1 MVRNNTVWSSE
12 TFCKEWYKQSVWKYS
27 FSRIS
32 TAALFKYA
40 TSEFQNPHFQNE
52 ARCTTFLL
60 KMSFI
65 YMRMKND
72 FHIKGWAPT
81 LVLKQRPGGTRK
93 WPICLKCDTDLR
105 AAFIWRL
112 DATKNRPFPHSCKQ
126 RTRGEGGQN
135 TVFCMKLSTRPSAS
149 FLYVCSLERNA
160 GKVYW
165 INYDTII
172 SRIELTELTSSDL
185 NYIRATVDC
194 EQLVRGE
201 HARLVPTVTR
211 VFIFVSRAS
220 RLTD

>member
-1 MVRNNTVWSSE
+1 MRLGAQPFFWKWVLFIWEWKMIFISKAEHPPSFWNRGPGELGNGLFASNATLIWGRRLFEDWTRQRTDHSRIPVNKGTNWRLGWTNTV
-12 TFCKEWYKQSVWKYS
+12 
-27 FSRIS
+27 I
-32 TAALFKYA
+32 
-40 TSEFQNPHFQNE
+40 
-52 ARCTTFLL
+52 
-60 KMSFI
+60 
-65 YMRMKND
+65 
-72 FHIKGWAPT
+72 
-81 LVLKQRPGGTRK
+81 
-93 WPICLKCDTDLR
+93 
-105 AAFIWRL
+105 
-112 DATKNRPFPHSCKQ
+112 
-126 RTRGEGGQN
+126 
-135 TVFCMKLSTRPSAS
+135 CMKLFTRPSTS

-172 SRIELTELTSSDL
+172 SRIKLTELTSSDL